1 MQTVTFRIGI
11 FRLSLWALLW
21 LFLLNSYFLYA
32 GNNSPQVMSQANKL
46 EPFMDKT
53 AVANEL
59 EKQDPKSD
67 IERLKLNARMS
78 FMHQKLA
85 ARQTDSD
92 NSKND
97 RFFWKTYKGLASA
110 KRYLPIRQRLPR
122 VYCRKT
128 ERLAGPIIVRAAER
142 YQVDPAL
149 VKAII
154 MAESGYNPRAV
165 SKKGAKGLM
174 QLMPR
179 TARALGVKDIF
190 NPEDNINGGVKYIKK
205 LLNRYEGDINLALAA
220 YNAGLRKVRQYKGVP
235 PFRATKIYIRK
246 VSEYYFLYK
255 RQMSQA

>member
-1 MQTVTFRIGI
+1 
-11 FRLSLWALLW
+11 
-21 LFLLNSYFLYA
+21 
-32 GNNSPQVMSQANKL
+32 MSQANKL
-46 EPFMDKT
+46 DPLMDKT
-53 AVANEL
+53 AVAKEL

-92 NSKND
+92 NSKKD
-97 RFFWKTYKGLASA
+97 KFFWKTYKGLASA
-110 KRYLPIRQRLPR
+110 KRYLPIHQRLPR